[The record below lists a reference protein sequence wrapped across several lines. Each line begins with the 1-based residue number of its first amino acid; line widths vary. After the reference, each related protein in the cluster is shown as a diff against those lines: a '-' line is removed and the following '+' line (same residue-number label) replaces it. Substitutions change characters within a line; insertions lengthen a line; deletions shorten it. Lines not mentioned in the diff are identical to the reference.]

1 MWGSQSVED
10 EEDAADDDGGV
21 GDIEV
26 GPVVVD
32 DMDLEEVGDHAE
44 AEAVPDIPDG
54 AAEDESEGDH
64 GGCQT
69 AAKADDDE
77 DDDRR
82 GNQREDGEDP
92 MREGRTRRVSEH
104 REGRAR
110 IEHVGDAEDMADDDD
125 CTSFGN
131 VADDP
136 ELGESVEEEDDG
148 GEGEEPGTAVFH
160 CASLT

>member
-1 MWGSQSVED
+1 MGPGYEPRRRDSMTCLLYTS
-10 EEDAADDDGGV
+10 
-21 GDIEV
+21 EV

-104 REGRAR
+104 RERC
-110 IEHVGDAEDMADDDD
+110 V
-125 CTSFGN
+125 
-131 VADDP
+131 
-136 ELGESVEEEDDG
+136 
-148 GEGEEPGTAVFH
+148 
-160 CASLT
+160 